1 MNTIWTV
8 DDVRLL
14 LDHLELRTVAA
25 VEAIVARY
33 FPDEQLSGR
42 SRMLL
47 EDLLAEDR
55 VDRKQR

>member
-14 LDHLELRTVAA
+14 LDHLELRSAAA

-33 FPDEQLSGR
+33 FPDEPLSGR

-47 EDLLAEDR
+47 EDLLAEDP
-55 VDRKQR
+55 VDRLE